1 MNKRQKKKREKKIA
15 WAVGYD
21 KYIEEQQKL
30 DKELDYNGEGYA
42 DKTAGVAI
50 RRAMQKGY

>member
-15 WAVGYD
+15 WSAGYD

-30 DKELDYNGEGYA
+30 DKELDYNGEGYK
-42 DKTAGVAI
+42 DKTAGIAI